1 MTDNDKTIADLLQEI
16 DDKTADKN
24 ELLPLVRSIEQNT
37 ARNMANAV
45 GGIISSSAPDPVKV
59 KQEGPAIPQK
69 DQPSLAVMKKQ
80 NIAITRA
87 TRVALKTP
95 KNTAVS
101 DNPKET
107 GISAVAATRQKP
119 VNGKIARKNE
129 VIEAVVDSKQIAE
142 AVADAVSTS
151 MDKSAKLAS
160 KRVARATGNRSKADA
175 AVKEAPQR
183 TANGQFASSA
193 ARDPNRGVAQTQEQN
208 QQDTLARI
216 LKDAVSGNKNGEGT
230 KSTLGRL
237 ALGPF
242 FDVAM
247 ELKDAATG
255 LKNNAADDTST
266 LGRLKKWGMGKLG
279 IAPKPVTPSP
289 VATPPATAAP
299 TPVPAPAERQARQ
312 RDNAQLR
319 SRMRRDRVATQQGR
333 QNPRPATNLPVPT
346 RRSIRVPNAAR
357 TPQVPSGGSGGGSGG
372 GGDGIIGTIMGLGGM
387 GLKLAGAAAAATVG
401 TAAYSAVTG
410 KDNWISQGA
419 QGLGLVPKV
428 GGPENPEEKAKANAQ
443 NVANTEKV
451 NKERVA
457 QGKRALEYD
466 KTTGA
471 VVSQPKSEV
480 VSTQTTAPAI
490 IPPPDEK
497 PVAAKPSAME
507 LKAQKQAAGAATA
520 TVESVPNEL
529 AALPMNQ
536 VGAINVQPVAT
547 SPDKKALAST
557 KAVTVA
563 MQKSAIA
570 TGVATENTQ
579 KMSDTVAAGTGFF
592 GGLWDSLKNNPIT
605 NAVSNVASGAKD
617 AWTKAREGGANILDS
632 GIAAF
637 KGGGTAATGK
647 TKERETLL
655 DKAATDAGI
664 TDPKEKAIFMGQ
676 MAHESGGFT
685 SMKEGNY
692 KPDSVWKLR
701 GDQLAKQGITKE
713 QVDAKYASGGAGA
726 MDELMYGGRMGNTQP
741 GDATKYKGRGFTQL
755 TGKDNYKK
763 YGDMLGLDLVNHPEL
778 AEDPANAAKIA
789 TTFYKESGAQAAGKT
804 GDIDAVSQKIN
815 GGQYGK
821 SNGREDRIARTAAYL
836 KKGTEGASTTAA
848 PTTTT
853 PLVPGTPEF
862 AAKQAEMQ
870 AQFVKDQGGAPAPVQ
885 TASATGVVEKKKSKK
900 KSGNTVTAPATVAKK
915 EEIKPEAVQEAQM
928 QAAAPVIATVEPSGS
943 VTPATDSG
951 MYTVGGMPATKA
963 QYEAKNAEI
972 DARMGTMPPQETANG
987 TVQMQTPA
995 AGAATTTAVTATTA
1009 PIKALSKREQE
1020 VQKIVAEQQGQA
1032 TYGDKKK
1039 AIETKRQEATAK
1051 IEADATLSDEEKK
1064 AKKKEARQA
1073 ALEEEKTL
1081 KTEDLAA
1088 NKKINERLAAAD
1100 KTDQE
1105 VVTTETPVT
1114 PTADG
1119 AVVATPPAT
1128 AEMTQPTATEVT
1140 TTAPVTATAEGTAT
1154 MPTTAAPAE
1163 AYVSYQDQVAAIQKR
1178 QDAKAAKNGTAK
1190 AEKDSAYQDIT
1201 DRSMKEAD
1209 AIESNTS
1216 LSEADKEKA
1225 HNDLRDKSQ
1234 GERDAYDKSV
1244 ATAEAIAPS
1253 TTEATAIGQQA
1264 GAPPVAATTPALSA
1278 TQPPLPQPTA
1288 VQTPP
1293 PPPVEVPGLEKLAKA
1308 QESAASSDSGKDSKG
1323 NAAAAIPNIKTDFD
1337 DTMLVLMS
1345 YDRI

>member
-1 MTDNDKTIADLLQEI
+1 MTDDDKTIADLLQEI

-37 ARNMANAV
+37 AGNMANAV
-45 GGIISSSAPDPVKV
+45 GEVIPSPIQARVPDALLSVNAVTPT
-59 KQEGPAIPQK
+59 PATNNATQ
-69 DQPSLAVMKKQ
+69 QPFLAAVIEEQ
-80 NIAITRA
+80 TTAIEEQTVAITRA
-87 TRVALKTP
+87 IQASY
-95 KNTAVS
+95 NTQGNAPAHQVPIRATDGTNAAIPES
-101 DNPKET
+101 PNNPQVT
-107 GISAVAATRQKP
+107 ASPIGTATRSVLNPRQNNNHRMAP
-119 VNGKIARKNE
+119 A
-129 VIEAVVDSKQIAE
+129 AA
-142 AVADAVSTS
+142 
-151 MDKSAKLAS
+151 SAP
-160 KRVARATGNRSKADA
+160 R
-175 AVKEAPQR
+175 R
-183 TANGQFASSA
+183 TASGQFAPRA
-193 ARDPNRGVAQTQEQN
+193 ERDPNRGVAQAQEQN
-208 QQDTLARI
+208 QQDSLARI

-255 LKNNAADDTST
+255 LKDNAADDTST

-279 IAPKPVTPSP
+279 IAPA
-289 VATPPATAAP
+289 ATPPPATTPAPVSPAA
-299 TPVPAPAERQARQ
+299 APAERQARQ

-319 SRMRRDRVATQQGR
+319 SRMRRDRVTTQRGR
-333 QNPRPATNLPVPT
+333 QNPRPATNSPVPT
-346 RRSIRVPNAAR
+346 RRSIRVPNVAR
-357 TPQVPSGGSGGGSGG
+357 TPQVPSGGGAGGGG

-419 QGLGLVPKV
+419 QGLGLVPKI

-497 PVAAKPSAME
+497 QVAAKPSAME

-520 TVESVPNEL
+520 AVESVPNEL

-536 VGAINVQPVAT
+536 VGAMNVQPAAT
-547 SPDKKALAST
+547 SPDKKALASA

-789 TTFYKESGAQAAGKT
+789 TAFYKESGAQAAGKR

-821 SNGREDRIARTAAYL
+821 SNGREDRNARIAAFL

-848 PTTTT
+848 PATTA

-870 AQFVKDQGGAPAPVQ
+870 AQFVKDQSGAPTPVQ
-885 TASATGVVEKKKSKK
+885 TASATATPEKAKKTKRKVQSPVADIQKDEVAAMPANQIAALQPESK
-900 KSGNTVTAPATVAKK
+900 NTVTVTP
-915 EEIKPEAVQEAQM
+915 P
-928 QAAAPVIATVEPSGS
+928 S
-943 VTPATDSG
+943 VTPPEATVIPPKAPVVSTPAMATG
-951 MYTVGGMPATKA
+951 SSEYTVDGKPATKE
-963 QYEAKNAEI
+963 QYDAKNAAI
-972 DARMGTMPPQETANG
+972 DARMSSLLPQTTSEA
-987 TVQMQTPA
+987 VIPA
-995 AGAATTTAVTATTA
+995 TATPPVA
-1009 PIKALSKREQE
+1009 PSKREQ
-1020 VQKIVAEQQGQA
+1020 G
-1032 TYGDKKK
+1032 T
-1039 AIETKRQEATAK
+1039 
-1051 IEADATLSDEEKK
+1051 
-1064 AKKKEARQA
+1064 
-1073 ALEEEKTL
+1073 
-1081 KTEDLAA
+1081 
-1088 NKKINERLAAAD
+1088 
-1100 KTDQE
+1100 
-1105 VVTTETPVT
+1105 
-1114 PTADG
+1114 
-1119 AVVATPPAT
+1119 VVATPVPVST
-1128 AEMTQPTATEVT
+1128 AV
-1140 TTAPVTATAEGTAT
+1140 EGTAF
-1154 MPTTAAPAE
+1154 MPTAAPAE
-1163 AYVSYQDQVAAIQKR
+1163 AYVSYQDQVSAIQKR
-1178 QDAKAAKNGTAK
+1178 QDAREAKDNTAK
-1190 AEKDSAYQDIT
+1190 TAKDSAYQDIT

-1253 TTEATAIGQQA
+1253 TAEATAIGQQA

-1308 QESAASSDSGKDSKG
+1308 QESAVSSDSGKDSKG